1 VRAPRAVVCVCARAR
16 MDARAR
22 APAWDARRLGHAQR
36 PRPDFGARYVEGN
49 CVCAMWV
56 VCGIV
61 VTHRGACVPSRR
73 ATHSVLFV
81 VGVGVQGL
89 ACWNAEFSVEQ
100 VILNPKS

>member
-1 VRAPRAVVCVCARAR
+1 